1 MDKTFSILIL
11 YSLTLLCNSCGQ
23 TEQQTSE
30 TSSGSATTQTVAP
43 VDTSGHFIRRILN
56 TSPKE
61 VEKALGK
68 PDKPLVSS
76 KDCDYL
82 PICKNTTYQ
91 NGKYEALFYDNK
103 LKWLEINRT
112 DLYNSS
118 AIQWL
123 GFPKAEPTFS
133 SDRCIFWRSAE
144 TRGTANGPLLTI
156 NGLRNISAC
165 SEWVIVSVDTYFKGK
180 L

>member
-1 MDKTFSILIL
+1 MFYK
-11 YSLTLLCNSCGQ
+11 LTLYCITVFCLSCGQ
-23 TEQQTSE
+23 TEEKTPE
-30 TSSGSATTQTVAP
+30 ANSGSTDTKAIAQ

-68 PDKPLVSS
+68 SDKPLTSS

-82 PICKNTTYQ
+82 PSCMNTTYQ

-112 DLYNSS
+112 DLYNTN
-118 AIQWL
+118 AIEWI
-123 GFPKAEPTFS
+123 GFPKAEPTFT
-133 SDRCIFWRSAE
+133 SDLCIFWRSAE
-144 TRGTANGPLLTI
+144 TRGTATGLLIAI

-165 SEWVIVSVDTYFKGK
+165 SEWLIVSVDTHYKGK

>member
-1 MDKTFSILIL
+1 MIKAF
-11 YSLTLLCNSCGQ
+11 YKLTLYGMTVLCLSCGQ
-23 TEQQTSE
+23 TQEKTSE
-30 TSSGSATTQTVAP
+30 TNLDTQPVAP
-43 VDTSGHFIRRILN
+43 ADTSGHFIRSILN

-68 PDKPLVSS
+68 ADKPLMRS

-82 PICKNTTYQ
+82 PTCMSTTYQ
-91 NGKYEALFYDNK
+91 NGKFEALFYENK

-112 DLYNSS
+112 DLYNSN
-118 AIQWL
+118 AIEWI
-123 GFPKAEPTFS
+123 GFPKAEPTFT

-144 TRGTANGPLLTI
+144 TRGTATGPLLTI
-156 NGLRNISAC
+156 SGLRNISAC
-165 SEWVIVSVDTYFKGK
+165 SEWVIVSINTHYNGK